1 MIKYIKKNLTI
12 ILLEL
17 LVCCSLIWSSY
28 DSRGYL
34 AFGGEAL
41 LVIVLILINIKLYR
55 EDKKNANIV

>member
-17 LVCCSLIWSSY
+17 LVCSALIWSAY
-28 DSRGYL
+28 DSRGYIG
-34 AFGGEAL
+34 FGGETLFTLAL
-41 LVIVLILINIKLYR
+41 IIVNIKLYR

>member
-34 AFGGEAL
+34 AFGGEGL

-55 EDKKNANIV
+55 EDKKNDNTF